1 MSEKIKIVRAE
12 RTLRGRIWEY
22 RGAGETIAFVP
33 TMGALHEGHLTLVD
47 LAKKKADRVVAS
59 IYVNPTQFAPGED
72 FNAYPRTEKAD
83 VAMLKDRGVDLV
95 YIPKPSSMYDVHHA
109 TKVIVGGVA
118 EGLETD
124 HRPTFFHG
132 VALVVT
138 KLLNRVAPDIAIF
151 GEKDYQQLATIR
163 RLVEDLDMPTKI
175 VGAKIARDEH
185 GLALS
190 IMRFCAQQMSKGE
203 NVDMATDRAAKALVA
218 AGFSSVDY
226 VEVRS
231 PNSLTVLEGGILNA
245 PARLLV
251 DIFALN
257 RLGNCVIHTDV
268 FADTFLL
275 IIWVSCQGNN
285 NNIGPRLVTSAN
297 FQSRFNTIHHRHV
310 NIH

>member
-1 MSEKIKIVRAE
+1 MSDKIRIVRGE
-12 RTLRGRIWEY
+12 RALRGRIWEY
-22 RGAGETIAFVP
+22 RGGGETIAFVP

-47 LAKKKADRVVAS
+47 LAKKKADRVVVS

-72 FNAYPRTEKAD
+72 FEAYPRTEKAD
-83 VAMLKDRGVDLV
+83 VAMLKARGVDLV
-95 YIPKPSSMYDVHHA
+95 YVPKPSSMYDVHHA

-138 KLLNRVAPDIAIF
+138 KLLNRVAPDMAIF

-163 RLVEDLDMPTKI
+163 RLVEDLDMPIKI
-175 VGAKIARDEH
+175 IGAKIARDSH

-190 IMRFCAQQMSKGE
+190 SRNKYFDEDGLKIARRLNEIMRFCAQQMSKGE
-203 NVDMATDRAAKALVA
+203 NVDMATDRAAKALLA

-231 PNSLTVLEGGILNA
+231 PNSLTVLEGGVLNG

-251 DIFALN
+251 AAHCKGVRLIDNFPVRALKKN
-257 RLGNCVIHTDV
+257 
-268 FADTFLL
+268 
-275 IIWVSCQGNN
+275 
-285 NNIGPRLVTSAN
+285 
-297 FQSRFNTIHHRHV
+297 
-310 NIH
+310 

>member
-1 MSEKIKIVRAE
+1 MSEKIKIVRTE

-33 TMGALHEGHLTLVD
+33 TMGALHEGHMTLVK
-47 LAKKKADRVVAS
+47 LAKKKADRVVVS

-72 FNAYPRTEKAD
+72 FEAYPRTEKSD
-83 VAMLKDRGVDLV
+83 VTMLKAEGVDLV
-95 YIPKPSSMYDVHHA
+95 YIPKPESMYDVHHA
-109 TKVIVGGVA
+109 TRINVGGVA

-124 HRPTFFHG
+124 HRPTFFDG

-163 RLVEDLDMPTKI
+163 RLVEDLDMPIKI
-175 VGAKIARDEH
+175 VGAKIARDKY

-190 IMRFCAQQMSKGE
+190 SRNKYLNEDGLKIARRLNEIMRFCAQQMSRGE
-203 NVDMATDRAAKALVA
+203 NVDLATDRAAKALLA

-231 PNSLTVLEGGILNA
+231 PNSLTVLEGGILNG

-251 DIFALN
+251 AAHCKGVRLIDNFPVKALK
-257 RLGNCVIHTDV
+257 
-268 FADTFLL
+268 
-275 IIWVSCQGNN
+275 
-285 NNIGPRLVTSAN
+285 
-297 FQSRFNTIHHRHV
+297 
-310 NIH
+310 

>member
-1 MSEKIKIVRAE
+1 MSQKLSIIRSERA
-12 RTLRGRIWEY
+12 LRGRVSEF
-22 RGAGETIAFVP
+22 RSAGETIAFVP

-47 LAKKKADRVVAS
+47 LAKKKADRVVVS

-72 FNAYPRTEKAD
+72 FEAYPRTEKAD
-83 VAMLKDRGVDLV
+83 VAMLRARGVDLV
-95 YIPKPSSMYDVHHA
+95 YIPKASSMYDVHHA

-163 RLVEDLDMPTKI
+163 RLVEDLDMPIKI
-175 VGAKIARDEH
+175 IGAKIARDEY

-190 IMRFCAQQMSKGE
+190 SRNKYFDVEGLKIARRLNEIMRFCAKQMSEGE
-203 NVDMATDRAAKALVA
+203 NVDVATDRAAKALLS

-231 PNSLTVLEGGILNA
+231 PNSLTVLEGGVLNG

-251 DIFALN
+251 AAHCKGV
-257 RLGNCVIHTDV
+257 RLID
-268 FADTFLL
+268 
-275 IIWVSCQGNN
+275 
-285 NNIGPRLVTSAN
+285 N
-297 FQSRFNTIHHRHV
+297 FPVKELKKKQ
-310 NIH
+310 